1 MPETCGFF
9 LLLQLA
15 VKLNWRKL
23 LPAYHPN
30 GDGQGMPSFQRG
42 LERRESFPAHWTE
55 KKCGEGEISPL
66 RRTLYIQSY
75 GFNYQ
80 SLAWWLLDLLVLSD
94 STKCCCTSRLIY
106 QITSLVVNFRVT
118 STVCWHT
125 ACSSQMLLVLDLPS
139 RTANYELQLLQGHS
153 WIFWMRCLPASS
165 ATWALLIIG
174 LAFYLETDIQW
185 KSFILLSSLNFCCIA
200 YCLLW
205 SSWDA
210 NLGRCFSKL
219 KLRQCFNESWWSHHK
234 TSLWQEVV

>member
-1 MPETCGFF
+1 MAPWLAGVVWQHEM
-9 LLLQLA
+9 LLYLTSD
-15 VKLNWRKL
+15 
-23 LPAYHPN
+23 LPDN
-30 GDGQGMPSFQRG
+30 KS
-42 LERRESFPAHWTE
+42 
-55 KKCGEGEISPL
+55 
-66 RRTLYIQSY
+66 
-75 GFNYQ
+75 
-80 SLAWWLLDLLVLSD
+80 
-94 STKCCCTSRLIY
+94 CCELPCHVYCMLTP
-106 QITSLVVNFRVT
+106 
-118 STVCWHT
+118 

-165 ATWALLIIG
+165 AAWALLIIG

-205 SSWDA
+205 SSWDT

-219 KLRQCFNESWWSHHK
+219 KLRQSHHK